1 MKFETE
7 GIVLKQIKTAG
18 GRRMIVLLSA
28 KYGKISAG
36 SRINE
41 GGKNKSALAMRPF
54 TYGRYQIFKSRDTY
68 NIDSAETIRSFYGLG
83 EDVDKYMA
91 ASYVLEFT
99 EKIIPYEQ
107 PQRAITKLVFDFFS
121 ELETRES
128 KYETLVL
135 AYQIKVLK
143 ILGVMPELESCI
155 QCGQSTE
162 PVVFSIPNGG
172 LLCKKC
178 YQNTANI
185 NDDGLIYTI
194 KFDIV
199 GILKYFIKKPLSE
212 FKNLALQKPILDQI
226 EEIIKK
232 YIYYHLDVGKLKSE
246 TLIEENIRR

>member
-7 GIVLKQIKTAG
+7 GIVLKQIKTVG

-28 KYGKISAG
+28 RYGKISAG

-54 TYGRYQIFKSRDTY
+54 TYGRYQIFKSRDAY

-99 EKIIPYEQ
+99 EKIVPYEQ
-107 PQRAITKLVFDFFS
+107 PQPAVMKLICDFFS
-121 ELETRES
+121 ELEKRES
-128 KYETLVL
+128 RFETLVL

-143 ILGVMPELESCI
+143 ILGIMPELECCI
-155 QCGQSTE
+155 QCGEKSE
-162 PVVFSIPNGG
+162 PVVFSIPDGG

-178 YQNTANI
+178 YQNTAN
-185 NDDGLIYTI
+185 NDDDGLIYTI

-199 GILKYFIKKPLSE
+199 GILRYFVKKPLSD

-232 YIYYHLDVGKLKSE
+232 YISYHLDVGRLKSE
-246 TLIEENIRR
+246 SFIEESIRR

>member
-7 GIVLKQIKTAG
+7 GIVLKQTKTASG
-18 GRRMIVLLSA
+18 SRMIVLLTA

-54 TYGRYQIFKSRDTY
+54 TYGRYQIFKNRNTY
-68 NIDSAETIRSFYGLG
+68 NIDSAETIRSFYRLG

-107 PQRAITKLVFDFFS
+107 PQPAVTKLVFELFS
-121 ELETRES
+121 ELETRGS
-128 KYETLVL
+128 RFETLIL

-143 ILGVMPELESCI
+143 ILGIMPELECCI
-155 QCGQSTE
+155 QCGE
-162 PVVFSIPNGG
+162 KPEAVVFSIPDGG

-178 YQNTANI
+178 YQNTAN
-185 NDDGLIYTI
+185 NYDDGLIYTI

-232 YIYYHLDVGKLKSE
+232 YISYHLDVGRLKSE
-246 TLIEENIRR
+246 SFIEGSIRR